1 MHAIIPL
8 TQVDIWGMVFSVCCM
23 LSNYG
28 PPMIRDGIE
37 GLPCVAEIQ
46 WGVKNEVGAG
56 VTLPCT
62 AEQAAE
68 IAAAHREATAMSGR
82 AAVASANAAAI
93 ASGAQDARLM
103 QAAAALR
110 GDTASSGGSGG
121 GSADS
126 GGGGRGNSW
135 AQRVI
140 AAGLVVDDDY

>member
-46 WGVKNEVGAG
+46 WGVKNEVGVG

-82 AAVASANAAAI
+82 AAVASANAAAF
-93 ASGAQDARLM
+93 ASGLASSSTP
-103 QAAAALR
+103 AAAL
-110 GDTASSGGSGG
+110 A
-121 GSADS
+121 
-126 GGGGRGNSW
+126 
-135 AQRVI
+135 
-140 AAGLVVDDDY
+140 